1 MCMCECR
8 ALCVSMSLGP
18 VFYMRTEAPYLLGYS
33 EPLCFSGP
41 TPAQLRL
48 RFGTPTGPKY
58 CATVVDYRFKL
69 SINLD
74 SISKFIASK
83 RNHLGN
89 FHKL

>member
-8 ALCVSMSLGP
+8 ALSVSLFLGP
-18 VFYMRTEAPYLLGYS
+18 VSCMRTEASYLLGYS

-58 CATVVDYRFKL
+58 CATHWNRAKLGHCVFNRGSYPHSLSFESLLDY
-69 SINLD
+69 
-74 SISKFIASK
+74 
-83 RNHLGN
+83 
-89 FHKL
+89 